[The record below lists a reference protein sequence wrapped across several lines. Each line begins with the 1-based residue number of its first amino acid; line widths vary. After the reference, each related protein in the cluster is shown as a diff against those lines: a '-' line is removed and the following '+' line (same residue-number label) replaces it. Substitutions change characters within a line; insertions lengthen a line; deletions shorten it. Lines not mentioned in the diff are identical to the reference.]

1 MITQYKNLLLKF
13 SGFSIVGLFV
23 TLSSLLLIYIF
34 IGVLETPLYLSYIVI
49 YAFSIFISYLL
60 NLKYVFRMNYSTRR
74 TLTYF
79 LIYGSSMIIGIIT
92 LKIYH
97 LILPLKDWLQAY
109 LVIPITLSWN
119 FIMLSIF
126 LKR

>member
-1 MITQYKNLLLKF
+1 MITKYKLLLLKF
-13 SGFSIVGLFV
+13 SGFSMVGLFV
-23 TLSSLLLIYIF
+23 TLLSLLLIYIF

-60 NLKYVFRMNYSTRR
+60 NLKYVFKMHYSTRR

-79 LIYGSSMIIGIIT
+79 LIYGSSLIIGIIA
-92 LKIYH
+92 LKIYKH
-97 LILPLKDWLQAY
+97 IFPFKDWLLAY

-126 LKR
+126 LRK